1 MVIKVDKSEGFIKS
15 GKTLITEVQSDR
27 YMRKQGK
34 RKGVQEEELFD
45 KEDYC
50 EGEFIPGFHD

>member
-34 RKGVQEEELFD
+34 RKDVQEGEVFDGAELEDGFSLLTD
-45 KEDYC
+45 K
-50 EGEFIPGFHD
+50 

>member
-1 MVIKVDKSEGFIKS
+1 MKYNNLILLAISFLFAGMSLSMDRVQDLSIQDNYIKAK
-15 GKTLITEVQSDR
+15 
-27 YMRKQGK
+27 
-34 RKGVQEEELFD
+34 ELFD

>member
-1 MVIKVDKSEGFIKS
+1 VDKSEGFIKS

-34 RKGVQEEELFD
+34 RKDVQEGEVFD

>member
-34 RKGVQEEELFD
+34 RKDVQEQELFD